1 MIERARE
8 RRYPLDPGSAVT
20 AMLRADVTARRPHPG
35 HRIWSHIGNWP
46 AEPGGTTLQA
56 LTLAIRR
63 TETTSG
69 REPAASPPGREAARL

>member
-8 RRYPLDPGSAVT
+8 HPYPLDRSSAVT
-20 AMLRADVTARRPHPG
+20 VMLLADVAARTSHPG
-35 HRIWSHIGNWP
+35 HRICSHIGNSA
-46 AEPGGTTLQA
+46 AEPGGTTPQA
-56 LTLAIRR
+56 PTLAIRR

>member
-8 RRYPLDPGSAVT
+8 RRYPLDPSSAVT
-20 AMLRADVTARRPHPG
+20 VMLRADVAARTSHPG
-35 HRIWSHIGNWP
+35 HRIWSHIGSWP
-46 AEPGGTTLQA
+46 AEPGWTTLQA